1 MNVPPASHTK
11 QSDDV
16 DRIAMATKEMMA
28 TRRGLVPKAADA
40 TPKAGGATPT
50 LIMTPTKRKPVTTF
64 TTEAKF
70 EKKLK
75 NTNDVD
81 AFINLDVDDD
91 KDLLQTAKGLNAF
104 INLVDDDKDLQTAK
118 DLKTAND
125 DGDGEGLPE
134 GEGLQDGSDDGEGLQ
149 DGSDDGEGLQD
160 GGDDGD
166 PYIIAESQMYPGPVS
181 RYGYEIFA
189 DGFQSIAGRGKQ
201 RQRQ

>member
-91 KDLLQTAKGLNAF
+91 KDR
-104 INLVDDDKDLQTAK
+104 QTAK

-134 GEGLQDGSDDGEGLQ
+134 GEGLQ

-181 RYGYEIFA
+181 RYAYEILA
-189 DGFQSIAGRGKQ
+189 DGFPSLAGRGK
-201 RQRQ
+201 

>member
-104 INLVDDDKDLQTAK
+104 INLDVDDDKDLQTAK

-149 DGSDDGEGLQD
+149 DG
-160 GGDDGD
+160 GDDGD

-181 RYGYEIFA
+181 RYAYQISA
-189 DGFQSIAGRGKQ
+189 DGFQSLAGRGKQ

>member
-81 AFINLDVDDD
+81 AFINLDVE
-91 KDLLQTAKGLNAF
+91 DLRTAKGLKTAKGLNTG
-104 INLVDDDKDLQTAK
+104 VTVK
-118 DLKTAND
+118 
-125 DGDGEGLPE
+125 
-134 GEGLQDGSDDGEGLQ
+134 
-149 DGSDDGEGLQD
+149 
-160 GGDDGD
+160 
-166 PYIIAESQMYPGPVS
+166 PVTMVN
-181 RYGYEIFA
+181 
-189 DGFQSIAGRGKQ
+189 
-201 RQRQ
+201 